1 MKKTIL
7 LILLTLTLAA
17 RAQIYTI
24 DTTTLTT
31 NVTTS
36 SAWISITN
44 VCTNIVYTT
53 LNSNSVTTGEPLF
66 TAFNKVNLN
75 FSYVEGQI
83 AGIST
88 NGGTIYP
95 SNTWSLTTI
104 TSAMANTS
112 YWIGNSNGAAL
123 VSVSLS
129 NGIATVK
136 QLAP

>member
-1 MKKTIL
+1 M
-7 LILLTLTLAA
+7 
-17 RAQIYTI
+17 
-24 DTTTLTT
+24 
-31 NVTTS
+31 S
-36 SAWISITN
+36 WAWISITN

-53 LNSNSVTTGEPLF
+53 LNSNNVTAGESLF

-75 FSYVEGQI
+75 FNNVEAQI
-83 AGIST
+83 NSIAT

-95 SNTWSLTTI
+95 SNAWSLTTI
-104 TSAMANTS
+104 TSGMANAS

-123 VSVSLS
+123 VSVSYS

>member
-7 LILLTLTLAA
+7 LVLMTLTLAA

-53 LNSNSVTTGEPLF
+53 LNSNNVATGEPLF

-75 FSYVEGQI
+75 FSYVESQI
-83 AGIST
+83 NGIAT

-95 SNTWSLTTI
+95 SNSWSLTTI
-104 TSAMANTS
+104 TSGMANTS

-129 NGIATVK
+129 NGIATIK